1 MYVSHLTGVLI
12 DSHTAFSVFRLAV
25 KVAAWALKY
34 AACDGWIA
42 PRAAATAL
50 ATLGIVA
57 GSYHRCGLGVE
68 SGSLSSCCTSMTVR
82 PLFGAADSM
91 VFMNPS

>member
-1 MYVSHLTGVLI
+1 MN
-12 DSHTAFSVFRLAV
+12 
-25 KVAAWALKY
+25 AAALALKY
-34 AACDGWIA
+34 AACDGWMAASSAAIA
-42 PRAAATAL
+42 S

-68 SGSLSSCCTSMTVR
+68 SGSSSSCCTSMTVR
-82 PLFGAADSM
+82 PLLGVADSI